1 MAYNPNSPSNWSW
14 SRAFAEMEKT
24 VKQAECTQQIVNHL
38 HNYDGGVKKFTEL
51 NKDKQD
57 NLYTILSQIL

>member
-1 MAYNPNSPSNWSW
+1 MTGTDGKEST
-14 SRAFAEMEKT
+14 EIMEKT

-38 HNYDGGVKKFTEL
+38 HNYDGGVKKYTEL
-51 NKDKQD
+51 SKDKQD

>member
-24 VKQAECTQQIVNHL
+24 VKRKLLIT
-38 HNYDGGVKKFTEL
+38 
-51 NKDKQD
+51 
-57 NLYTILSQIL
+57 YTTMMVV